1 MRAMGMLNLISLS
14 LLLLKSIYWTY
25 VGSFI
30 DRTHWS
36 RSAPRFESFWNEL
49 ILAPKLQKHPSGHF
63 LNLGA
68 LTLIC
73 GVSLTPQHAHTGS
86 TKPLTTHP
94 STTNKYV

>member
-14 LLLLKSIYWTY
+14 LLLKSIYWTC

-73 GVSLTPQHAHTGS
+73 
-86 TKPLTTHP
+86 
-94 STTNKYV
+94 